1 MVKAYIHDNKSDCDY
16 RAPHNSGT
24 ELSLEELAELGVIY
38 KYCANEEAV
47 DKIAEER
54 QYKNRDV
61 VDIHKG
67 SFRNETEFDE
77 KLAMFYKEHLH
88 EDEEIRYCLEGTGY
102 FDIRDASTPE
112 NWVRCLVEPGDLLIL
127 PPGIY
132 HRFTLTISNH
142 IKALRL
148 FKDEPKWQAI
158 NRSTQADTLPVRRDY
173 ITQINRC

>member
-1 MVKAYIHDNKSDCDY
+1 MVKVYIHDNKDYLDY
-16 RAPHNSGT
+16 RAPHNSGM
-24 ELSLEELAELGVIY
+24 ELSLNELAKLGVIY
-38 KYCANEEAV
+38 KYCANEGEV
-47 DKIAEER
+47 DKIARER

-67 SFRNETEFDE
+67 SFNSETEFNE
-77 KLAMFYKEHLH
+77 KLAMFYQEHLH

-102 FDIRDASTPE
+102 FDVRDASTPE

-132 HRFTLTISNH
+132 HRFTLTTSNH

-158 NRSTQADTLPVRRDY
+158 NRSSQSDLLPVRKDY
-173 ITQINRC
+173 VAQINQY